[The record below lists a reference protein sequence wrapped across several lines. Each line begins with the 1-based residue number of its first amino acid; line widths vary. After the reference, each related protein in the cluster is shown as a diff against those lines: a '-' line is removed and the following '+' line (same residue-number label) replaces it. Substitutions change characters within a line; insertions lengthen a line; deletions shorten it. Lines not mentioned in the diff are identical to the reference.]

1 MLLLGMI
8 TTMLTA
14 GTLGP
19 FIFYGIMATN
29 AVSAVYNLA
38 EYKEYKVLEENAA
51 RKGDSQSAAFNFVRD
66 GIFCGNKDL
75 YNGVKKGNDDINK
88 ALNIAG
94 GLKGMTR
101 VSTVGG
107 GTSPL
112 KIYGLSFM
120 DLGKQTAKDLSKK
133 AMYNFMIDTIDNSL
147 EDAGYSQRFR
157 KLVTEGVIPGT
168 KQTIGIGKSVV
179 NYKKP
184 KQPKELDH
192 YSPMITSCIG
202 RNSSSIN
209 VGVSLYIPFVENR
222 GTSNVRLRKVIMKST
237 SHKFNKIN
245 FKN

>member
-1 MLLLGMI
+1 MI
-8 TTMLTA
+8 K
-14 GTLGP
+14 
-19 FIFYGIMATN
+19 I
-29 AVSAVYNLA
+29 S
-38 EYKEYKVLEENAA
+38 
-51 RKGDSQSAAFNFVRD
+51 GDE
-66 GIFCGNKDL
+66 IFCGNKDL
-75 YNGVKKGNDDINK
+75 YNGVKKGNDVVNN

-101 VSTVGG
+101 VSTVGTE
-107 GTSPL
+107 TSAL

-157 KLVTEGVIPGT
+157 KLVTEEVIPGT

-179 NYKKP
+179 NYKKT
-184 KQPKELDH
+184 KEPKELDY
-192 YSPMITSCIG
+192 YSPMIVSSIG

-222 GTSNVRLRKVIMKST
+222 GTSNVRLRKFIMKST